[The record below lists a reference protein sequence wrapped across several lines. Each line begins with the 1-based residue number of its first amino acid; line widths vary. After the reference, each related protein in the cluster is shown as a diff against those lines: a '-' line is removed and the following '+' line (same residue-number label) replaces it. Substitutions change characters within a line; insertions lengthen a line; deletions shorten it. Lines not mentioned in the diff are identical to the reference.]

1 MLEEFKIRII
11 DLDMEKIYIDKI
23 KEFVK
28 EEMFV
33 KILLLEFVKEKGSFY
48 FYRLWIFNYY

>member
-33 KILLLEFVKEKGSFY
+33 KILLLEF
-48 FYRLWIFNYY
+48 I